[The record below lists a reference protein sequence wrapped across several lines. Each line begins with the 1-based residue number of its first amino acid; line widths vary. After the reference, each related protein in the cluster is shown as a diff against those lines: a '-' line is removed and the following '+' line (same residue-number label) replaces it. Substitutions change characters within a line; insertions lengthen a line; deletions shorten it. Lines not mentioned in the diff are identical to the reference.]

1 LLHCRERPNVIVDI
15 EVDGMT
21 KRYLVTAQWD
31 NEANV
36 WVATS
41 DDIAGLVSEARTLDE
56 LFKRVVA
63 VTPELLEDNG
73 LSREDSNVIDM
84 HVVSEL
90 SVSAAE

>member
-1 LLHCRERPNVIVDI
+1 
-15 EVDGMT
+15 MT

>member
-1 LLHCRERPNVIVDI
+1 
-15 EVDGMT
+15 MT

-90 SVSAAE
+90 SVSAAD